1 MVYVLAD
8 NIISPLGETSEEN
21 YQAVKAGRSAIHAYI
36 PMTDGIPDG
45 FMASLLSSNFEDLVF
60 KSAKKAI
67 EVSDVDV
74 SDKRTIF
81 ILSSTKGAIE
91 QLGKVDDKDLYLGET
106 ALRVSRRLGFKTKP
120 IVVCNAC
127 ISGLAAIILACRLLQ
142 LGTYDKAVVCGADC
156 PGRFIISGFQS
167 LNAMSPVSCR
177 PFDIERQGLN
187 LGEAAAT
194 MVLSNCNLALSNG
207 NLNNKR
213 VWQLSHGYVKNDS
226 FHISAP
232 SKTADGLCDALRQ
245 TLEGIDINNVAF
257 INAHGTATLFND
269 QMEAVA
275 LKQTGLTNVPVNAL
289 KGYIGHTLG
298 AAGIFETILSM
309 KAVDDHT
316 ILGTRGYEELGVSS
330 NVLISSNHCSTE
342 KSSFIKMLSGFG
354 GCNATIYAKLEDA
367 SYGTVTSYPKVI
379 DNNLGSIKKA
389 HQVLITPKGVW
400 LDGNACE
407 LDNENN
413 GHSLLTAIYKKYIGN
428 YPKYYKMDGLCRLGF
443 VASELLL
450 QVEKTTNKL
459 DNIFDKERAIML
471 FNRSSSISSD
481 KRYLSSIS
489 DKDNYFPS
497 PSVFVYTLPNIVTG
511 EIAIRNNYHGET
523 SFYILPRKDEEQMQT
538 IIETA
543 FVDKKTKSLLTGW
556 LDYEDSGHFEA
567 DLSILYVS

>member
-21 YQAVKAGRSAIHAYI
+21 YHAVKAGRSAIHAYI

-67 EVSDVDV
+67 EVSGVDV

-194 MVLSNCNLALSNG
+194 MVLSNCNSALSNG

-232 SKTADGLCDALRQ
+232 SKTADGLCDALQQ
-245 TLEGIDINNVAF
+245 TLEGIDIDNVAF

-275 LKQTGLTNVPVNAL
+275 LKKTGLTKVPVNAL

-298 AAGIFETILSM
+298 AAGVFETILSM

-330 NVLISSNHCSTE
+330 NVLISSNYYSTE

-400 LDGNACE
+400 LDGNACA

-556 LDYEDSGHFEA
+556 LDYEDSKHFEA